1 KAATTGVNPGVINS
15 TIQESGTPLN
25 VSLPR
30 LEQTRFTDS
39 FIWSQSP
46 TGTLTGGSPATVTLT
61 PTPYGIDSSF
71 VGANVEAVTLGPYY
85 YVDIAGTGTAETA
98 EVTSTTCL
106 TSSAGAGSCT
116 ITFTPA
122 NSHSAGFTV
131 GSANAGAQEAIN
143 DCEGT
148 ISTGK
153 WCHIVI

>member
-1 KAATTGVNPGVINS
+1 
-15 TIQESGTPLN
+15 
-25 VSLPR
+25 
-30 LEQTRFTDS
+30 
-39 FIWSQSP
+39 
-46 TGTLTGGSPATVTLT
+46 
-61 PTPYGIDSSF
+61 
-71 VGANVEAVTLGPYY
+71 
-85 YVDIAGTGTAETA
+85 
-98 EVTSTTCL
+98 L

-153 WCHIVI
+153 WCHIVIPCGILGASVQWDAPVITHANNVYIEGNGCARVQQNHRQQAIIMGDHNIGAQAYLYGGVTGVGFSPNYQGAAPQINLVSTITNTAVG